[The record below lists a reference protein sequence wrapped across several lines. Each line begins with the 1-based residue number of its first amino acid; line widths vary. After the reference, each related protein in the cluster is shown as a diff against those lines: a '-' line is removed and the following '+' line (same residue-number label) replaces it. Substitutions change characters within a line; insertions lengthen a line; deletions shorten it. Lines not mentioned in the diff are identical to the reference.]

1 MTEIGDDKLQ
11 DYIDGRLGDQDEAA
25 IAAHLLA
32 NPEQADYVQRLRE
45 QNKVLKGVGAGIL
58 SEPVPERL
66 KAVLDTARE
75 QHRDRHLIRVRR
87 GGFFSGLA
95 YAGAMAAGLAIGWF
109 AHANYY
115 TGPSPAEL
123 ALIAGSEAYSFYSR
137 DNEFGVDFG
146 SGNDVDL
153 GKWMQEAFGREV
165 ARPDL
170 DDLGYTYVGSRLLPW
185 SGGRMAMQL
194 FENDQGGRAAVLIWP
209 SDEPP
214 HNASEFAD
222 LGNVRTTYRWKDGL
236 TYAVMGDRSNKD
248 FDKVANAV
256 IDRFSPPDM

>member
-1 MTEIGDDKLQ
+1 MAEISEDKLQ

-25 IAAHLLA
+25 VAAHLLA

-58 SEPVPERL
+58 NEPVPERL
-66 KAVLDTARE
+66 KAVLDSARD
-75 QHRDRHLIRVRR
+75 QHRDRHLSQIRR

-95 YAGAMAAGLAIGWF
+95 YAGAVAAGLAIGWF
-109 AHANYY
+109 GHANYY

-137 DNEFGVDFG
+137 DNEFAVEFG
-146 SGNDVDL
+146 SDKEVDL
-153 GKWMQEAFGREV
+153 GKWMQQAFGREV
-165 ARPDL
+165 AHPDL
-170 DDLGYTYVGSRLLPW
+170 ADLGYKYVGSRLLPW

-214 HNASEFAD
+214 RNLSNVAK
-222 LGNVRTTYRWKDGL
+222 LGNVQTAYRWKDGL
-236 TYAVMGDRSNKD
+236 FYAVMGDKSNKD